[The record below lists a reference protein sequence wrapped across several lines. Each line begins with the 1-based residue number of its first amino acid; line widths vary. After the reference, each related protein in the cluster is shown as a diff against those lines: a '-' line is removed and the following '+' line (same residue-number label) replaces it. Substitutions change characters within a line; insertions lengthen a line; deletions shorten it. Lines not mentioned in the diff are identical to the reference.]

1 MRIDFAGGLRAVLEE
16 RSISI
21 RAFAAMVGV
30 HDKNLHQQFK
40 RQDLRLSSLVKWA
53 AALNIPPSELLR
65 AMEQKQVASAQ
76 VAAHTSPNTTQ
87 QKG

>member
-1 MRIDFAGGLRAVLEE
+1 MRIDFAGGLRAVLKE
-16 RSISI
+16 RGITI

-30 HDKNLHQQFK
+30 QDKNLHQQFK

-53 AALNIPPSELLR
+53 DALNIPPSELLR
-65 AMEQKQVASAQ
+65 AMEQKQVATAQ
-76 VAAHTSPNTTQ
+76 VAEHTSPNTTQ